1 MTMLEVFIEEARIL
15 EARILTEENTTCH
28 GVSKNLGMMPDSQG
42 QFCIDVIQWLILV
55 FASIMEC

>member
-42 QFCIDVIQWLILV
+42 QFCIDVIQ
-55 FASIMEC
+55 